1 MSTLFCDDF
10 LFRQKRMSD
19 FGLVSASFENE
30 GLSAR
35 DIGLKKTLHRT
46 QDSINPVTGLYRVSY
61 GGPLVFTGTMIRE
74 NAAPIPM
81 ETFRE
86 IVRWLTAGSY
96 ERLYISNEA
105 CEGTY
110 FNCVFSDLALYENG
124 GLPIGIT
131 FEITC
136 DAPYAWEDFSVTGP
150 SPITVNV
157 TTDDVLNPV
166 RPTFRFT
173 CPVSGQVEITNETT
187 GDSLALEDML
197 AEETCTIDTRC
208 LTLSSDIPGRNYY
221 SSFNRVWP
229 LLVPGEN
236 TISFT
241 GFPSL
246 EITAALPRKV
256 GY

>member
-19 FGLVSASFENE
+19 FGLVSASFDNP
-30 GLSAR
+30 GLSPKE
-35 DIGLKKTLHRT
+35 IGLKKTLHT
-46 QDSINPVTGLYRVSY
+46 AQDSINPVRDLYRVSY
-61 GGPLVFTGTMIRE
+61 SGPLVFAGTMMRE
-74 NAAPIPM
+74 NASPIPM

-105 CEGTY
+105 CEGAY
-110 FNCVFSDLALYENG
+110 FNCVFSDIMPYENN

-131 FEITC
+131 FEVTC
-136 DAPYAWEDFSVTGP
+136 DAPYAWEELSVAGA
-150 SPITVNV
+150 SPITINV

-173 CPVSGQVEITNETT
+173 CPASGQVEITNETT
-187 GDSLALEDML
+187 GDILRLDDML
-197 AEETCTIDTRC
+197 AGETCTVDTKR

-236 TISFT
+236 MISFT

-246 EITAALPRKV
+246 EITAELPRKV

>member
-1 MSTLFCDDF
+1 MMSTLFCDDF

-46 QDSINPVTGLYRVSY
+46 QVSINPVTGLYRVSY

-136 DAPYAWEDFSVTGP
+136 DAPYACPSHIPFHLPCFRAGGNHQRNHRGQPGP
-150 SPITVNV
+150 
-157 TTDDVLNPV
+157 
-166 RPTFRFT
+166 
-173 CPVSGQVEITNETT
+173 
-187 GDSLALEDML
+187 
-197 AEETCTIDTRC
+197 
-208 LTLSSDIPGRNYY
+208 
-221 SSFNRVWP
+221 
-229 LLVPGEN
+229 
-236 TISFT
+236 
-241 GFPSL
+241 
-246 EITAALPRKV
+246 
-256 GY
+256 